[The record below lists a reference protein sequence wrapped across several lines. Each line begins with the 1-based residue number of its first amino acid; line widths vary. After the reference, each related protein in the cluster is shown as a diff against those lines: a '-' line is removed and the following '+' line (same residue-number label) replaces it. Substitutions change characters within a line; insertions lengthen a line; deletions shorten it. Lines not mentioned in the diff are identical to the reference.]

1 MMTMTQME
9 RKLQKAGRRQAVL
22 YLFCNFIS
30 LMLITA
36 YAAMMFSNTVQT
48 IFPENGDSRKQMM
61 AIFVLTLFGCMVFTV
76 YASSLFFR
84 KKSRQMG
91 ILLALGASRKQLS
104 LGLLQETFWLSSIS
118 SLAGMAAGF
127 PFVILLWNGFR
138 LLVVDSSEMAL
149 SLNPAC
155 LLIAIPF
162 FLLVVAFSCITAVR
176 CLKRTNIS

>member
-91 ILLALGASRKQLS
+91 ILLALGASRKQ
-104 LGLLQETFWLSSIS
+104 
-118 SLAGMAAGF
+118 
-127 PFVILLWNGFR
+127 
-138 LLVVDSSEMAL
+138 
-149 SLNPAC
+149 
-155 LLIAIPF
+155 
-162 FLLVVAFSCITAVR
+162 ITAV
-176 CLKRTNIS
+176 